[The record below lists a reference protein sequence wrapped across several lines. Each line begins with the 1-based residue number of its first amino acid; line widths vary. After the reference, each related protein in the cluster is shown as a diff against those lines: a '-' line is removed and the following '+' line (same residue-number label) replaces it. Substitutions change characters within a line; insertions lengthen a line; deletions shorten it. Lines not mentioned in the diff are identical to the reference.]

1 MKNVR
6 PSKAG
11 AKKKKRR
18 YLCTVCHRPNHNKK
32 TCMFNNNN
40 KSDELINR
48 DKDVENE
55 EVITNDGSEEESSDS
70 IEEDQ
75 NLNEIDILNFD
86 DETNNDSSDSDI
98 VEMQSINN
106 ETENIDQTD
115 DELNDGNNDD
125 QVFQNNSDFVDNDF
139 FGNENI
145 QISLKERETYMRKC
159 TKNQLLIINKC
170 PEFERFLKEITD
182 PKDSED
188 GPTNNGIYYT
198 QYHFIKEYIFNHPDD
213 FEVSEEEVV
222 KLIFEVNFKKPI
234 KKKLF
239 PEIIKMCNY
248 NLMIN
253 RHLKVKFNLLC

>member
-1 MKNVR
+1 M
-6 PSKAG
+6 
-11 AKKKKRR
+11 
-18 YLCTVCHRPNHNKK
+18 
-32 TCMFNNNN
+32 
-40 KSDELINR
+40 
-48 DKDVENE
+48 
-55 EVITNDGSEEESSDS
+55 
-70 IEEDQ
+70 
-75 NLNEIDILNFD
+75 NEIDILNID

-106 ETENIDQTD
+106 ETDNIEQPD
-115 DELNDGNNDD
+115 DELNDGDNDD

-188 GPTNNGIYYT
+188 GPTINGIYYT

-234 KKKLF
+234 KKKLI
-239 PEIIKMCNY
+239 PEIIKMCNDFE
-248 NLMIN
+248 
-253 RHLKVKFNLLC
+253 KFNEMDFFE